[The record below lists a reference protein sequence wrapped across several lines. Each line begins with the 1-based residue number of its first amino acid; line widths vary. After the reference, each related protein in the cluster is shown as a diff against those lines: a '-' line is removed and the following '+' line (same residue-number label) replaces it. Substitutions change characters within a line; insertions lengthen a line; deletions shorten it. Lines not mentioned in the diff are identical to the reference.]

1 MRGCVGEGCERVIE
15 QKSVATV
22 RRYVQEDA

>member
-1 MRGCVGEGCERVIE
+1 MRGCVREGSERVIE